1 MCFNSPESYYCKCP
15 NECQMSQD
23 NKTCKCSKGFQESVN
38 RSMCFGKCQHKDS
51 TFSNQRLRSAGEH
64 VRLPK
69 GAIDVE
75 NRFHNCVR
83 E

>member
-1 MCFNSPESYYCKCP
+1 
-15 NECQMSQD
+15 
-23 NKTCKCSKGFQESVN
+23 
-38 RSMCFGKCQHKDS
+38 MCFGKCQHKDS
-51 TFSNQRLRSAGEH
+51 TISNQRLRSAGEH